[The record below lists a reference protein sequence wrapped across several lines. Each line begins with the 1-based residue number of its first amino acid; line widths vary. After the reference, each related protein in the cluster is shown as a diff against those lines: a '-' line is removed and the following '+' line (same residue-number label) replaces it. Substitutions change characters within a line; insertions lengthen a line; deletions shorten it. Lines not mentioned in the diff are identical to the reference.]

1 MNPVMNILAQSV
13 YNDRLK
19 SLRGAFNENGGDS
32 GDIGKLFFFGALVM
46 VLLIALV
53 VARRAAQKEGS
64 KPGATKP
71 LKLFSKVLKEMGTPF
86 PVRCLMRAAARQSRL
101 RQPVVMF
108 FNPDLFERYAG
119 RWADTLVVR
128 SLRPYAR
135 KRVSLVAKK
144 AFPWLDHGHD

>member
-19 SLRGAFNENGGDS
+19 SLRGAFNENEGDS
-32 GDIGKLFFFGALVM
+32 GDIGKLYFFGALVV
-46 VLLIALV
+46 VLFVALV
-53 VARRAAQKEGS
+53 VARRAAQKDGS
-64 KPGATKP
+64 KPSATKP
-71 LKLFSKVLKEMGTPF
+71 LKLFSKVLKEMGTPLF
-86 PVRCLMRAAARQSRL
+86 SRYLMRAAARQSHL

-128 SLRPYAR
+128 SLRPYA
-135 KRVSLVAKK
+135 KKCVGLVAKQ
-144 AFPWLDHGHD
+144 AFPGLDYKHV